1 MRGDTMGG
9 LVVAVG
15 KAVSGYHKR
24 TVDRTE
30 YERMHAVEDR
40 MWWYRGLRA
49 LVVQEMARALA
60 PRSLAG
66 PVLDAGCGTGGMLAK
81 LGTAVAGNPTFGL
94 EYDAIAAAFA
104 AAKARRPVAAGSVTE
119 MPLADGALGGYL
131 SLDVLSHGGVEPDLA
146 LREAHRCLRP
156 GAIALFNLP
165 AYGWLLSA
173 HDRRVHNVRR
183 FTRGQARTLLAGHG
197 FKVLKASYWNTL
209 LFPLML
215 LHRVTERDDAESDVR
230 DFPRWLDAL
239 FSAALAVERTVIGWG
254 LSLPFG
260 GSLLIVARRD
270 G

>member
-1 MRGDTMGG
+1 VERI
-9 LVVAVG
+9 
-15 KAVSGYHKR
+15 
-24 TVDRTE
+24 E

-49 LVVQEMARALA
+49 LAVQELARAMRGRDGA
-60 PRSLAG
+60 
-66 PVLDAGCGTGGMLAK
+66 VLDAGCGTGGMLAR
-81 LGTAVAGNPTFGL
+81 LGHFAPGISALGL
-94 EYDAIAAAFA
+94 EYDSFA
-104 AAKARRPVAAGSVTE
+104 AALACEKAERPVACGSVNE
-119 MPLADGALGGYL
+119 MPLGDRTLAGYV
-131 SLDVLSHGGVEPDLA
+131 SLDVLCHGGVDPERA
-146 LREAHRCLRP
+146 AKEAQRCLEP

-183 FTRGQARTLLAGHG
+183 FTRGQARTLLAGCG

-215 LHRVTERDDAESDVR
+215 LHRVTERADAQSDVR

-270 G
+270 D